1 MSETI
6 SDAWL
11 STCGPDGL
19 ACLFCSKYILRLSA
33 AHLLSL
39 AGVTLASHRCLS
51 LSVLQRA
58 FAFALSFGSFHAHQR
73 AGGRWERECSI
84 QGCTGVRTI
93 KGEMTGLK
101 RHEHYLLSQALCT
114 SEQLAVHSQLG
125 SASRLMLELT
135 TGSQK
140 GNLSLAR
147 AKTVKCLCVS
157 SARSPVAASLCRHGG
172 GGKRTDNKQ
181 LKAPCVTC
189 HDSGAENVGLTV
201 STRGCLL
208 LF

>member
-1 MSETI
+1 MLVLLRVYFKTLSCTSPVACRCYSCLPQVFVPFCIVESFCI
-6 SDAWL
+6 HALVWL
-11 STCGPDGL
+11 FS
-19 ACLFCSKYILRLSA
+19 CSPKSWRTVRKGMLYSRP
-33 AHLLSL
+33 
-39 AGVTLASHRCLS
+39 HRSQDQCKN
-51 LSVLQRA
+51 
-58 FAFALSFGSFHAHQR
+58 
-73 AGGRWERECSI
+73 
-84 QGCTGVRTI
+84 TI
-93 KGEMTGLK
+93 KGVMIGLK

-114 SEQLAVHSQLG
+114 SEQLTVHSQLG
-125 SASRLMLELT
+125 SASQLVLELT

-201 STRGCLL
+201 NTRGCLL